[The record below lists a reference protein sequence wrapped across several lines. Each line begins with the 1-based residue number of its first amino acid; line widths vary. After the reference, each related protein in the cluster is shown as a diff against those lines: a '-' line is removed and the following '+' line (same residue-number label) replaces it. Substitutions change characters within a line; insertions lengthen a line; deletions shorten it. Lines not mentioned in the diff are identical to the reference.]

1 MPFSRTTVFDP
12 ETLAIMA
19 KAYEAA
25 AAELGQTPE
34 ADQTPEQRVALDEL
48 VARITAAAE
57 AGERDVERLKI
68 AALGFT
74 MTARDET

>member
-1 MPFSRTTVFDP
+1 MPFSKTPFDP
-12 ETLAIMA
+12 ETLAIMG

-34 ADQTPEQRVALDEL
+34 ADQTPDQRVALQEL
-48 VARITAAAE
+48 VARITEAAE
-57 AGERDVERLKI
+57 AGERDVERLKT

-74 MTARDET
+74 MTAREKP